1 MPTPEIHSKGPRI
14 ARLISILAMLLV
26 YGCGFQPRGHS
37 TAAGGMPS
45 PVHVSGIATFSDL
58 HRELYRQLKITGAE
72 IAPVAAESA
81 YILQINDVDADTR
94 LLSVNSRNRAV
105 EYELIESATFGL
117 RRKTGEVL
125 IAPQRITVLR
135 IQYRPELEVL
145 GSDREAE
152 LLRQDM
158 REELAGRIIRRV
170 SAQYS
175 QTR

>member
-1 MPTPEIHSKGPRI
+1 MPTPEIHSQGPRI
-14 ARLISILAMLLV
+14 ARLITILAMLLA
-26 YGCGFQPRGHS
+26 YGCGFQPRGHN

-45 PVHVSGIATFSDL
+45 PVYVSGIATFSDL
-58 HRELYRQLKITGAE
+58 HRELYRQLKTAGAE
-72 IAPVAAESA
+72 IAPAAADSA
-81 YILQINDVDADTR
+81 YILQINAVDADTR
-94 LLSVNSRNRAV
+94 LLSVNNRNRAV

-117 RRKTGEVL
+117 RSKAGEVL

-135 IQYRPELEVL
+135 IQYRPERAVL

-152 LLRQDM
+152 LLRQGM

-170 SAQYS
+170 GAQYS